1 MIEPAVSLR
10 EVFCVHRNSDGDA
23 AALQGLSL
31 DVAEGEQLCVL
42 GPSGS
47 GKTTML
53 RVIAGLQQ
61 PSAGAVTVLGYELKR
76 LNATRLAWLRN
87 RWIGFMHQHAETTL
101 VPDLKLLD
109 AVALALAL
117 RGEPR
122 AARERRAS
130 ELLAVCG
137 LQERID
143 AFPHQLSGGER
154 QCAALCA
161 ALAHRPRLLLADE
174 PTAELDARSAANV
187 AQLIG
192 EVTRANGATVVIV
205 SHDPALAEHVT
216 RTVRIRDGRVVEDLG
231 GGGRSLV
238 VGKGGWV
245 RLPAAL
251 LGEAGIDGSLHA
263 RAVDGG
269 LLLTPGEPTSATG
282 GGDGPGDVALA
293 PRKTQRPVAVH
304 LRSVTRAR
312 GAGAS
317 RAIVLDG
324 LTVSFEPGKLT
335 VVTGRSGAGKS
346 TLLAMVA
353 CLATPDGGELSLDG
367 RVTNRLDREQLA
379 ALRRERIGYLPQEPE
394 PIGFLSATENVL
406 LALAVRGVDGETA
419 RSRAHAT
426 LSALGLTER
435 ANHRVQRLSSGEAQR
450 VALARA
456 IACARGLLVVDEPT
470 SRLDEDNAT
479 AVAGVL
485 RETAASG
492 QTVICAT
499 HDPELIR
506 HADRV
511 VALGSQLAAQAAVGD
526 AVPNP
531 IAED

>member
-31 DVAEGEQLCVL
+31 DVADGDQLCVL

-76 LNATRLAWLRN
+76 VNATRLAWLRN
-87 RWIGFMHQHAETTL
+87 RWIGFLHQHAETTL
-101 VPDLKLLD
+101 VPDLNLLE
-109 AVALALAL
+109 AVALPLAL

-122 AARERRAS
+122 GMRQARAL
-130 ELLAVCG
+130 ELLAACG
-137 LQERID
+137 LLERTD

-174 PTAELDARSAANV
+174 PTAELDARSAANI

-245 RLPAAL
+245 RLPAGL
-251 LGEAGIDGSLHA
+251 LSEAGIDGSLHA
-263 RAVDGG
+263 RAVDEG
-269 LLLTPGEPTSATG
+269 LLLTPGETNTPAAGVTG
-282 GGDGPGDVALA
+282 GEIGAA
-293 PRKTQRPVAVH
+293 PQELERPIAVH

-317 RAIVLDG
+317 RRVVLDA
-324 LTVSFEPGKLT
+324 LTMSFEPGRLT

-346 TLLAMVA
+346 TLLAMLA
-353 CLATPDGGELSLDG
+353 CLARPDSGELALDG
-367 RVTNRLDREQLA
+367 RPTSGLDREHLA

-394 PIGFLSATENVL
+394 PIAFLSATENVL
-406 LALAVRGVDGETA
+406 LALALRGAGGEGA
-419 RSRAHAT
+419 RSRASAS
-426 LSALGLTER
+426 LSALNLTER
-435 ANHRVQRLSSGEAQR
+435 AGHRVQRLSAGEAQR

-456 IACARGLLVVDEPT
+456 IASARGLLVVDEPT
-470 SRLDEDNAT
+470 SRLDEDNAA
-479 AVAGVL
+479 AVGRLL
-485 RETAASG
+485 REIAARG

-511 VALGSQLAAQAAVGD
+511 VALGPELADQAAVGD